1 MSGVR
6 AKKAIRRAYPGEIPP
21 EFTSSSP
28 AAKAQSLTNTLRK
41 IPGKLFQTG
50 REGPLPS
57 PWGLQGNGLEFA
69 AQEGLAGEWGGAR
82 ARGTGAEYL
91 QWTGTGKE
99 LQNSRVLSPHALGGR
114 GR

>member
-1 MSGVR
+1 M
-6 AKKAIRRAYPGEIPP
+6 RRACPVEIPP
-21 EFTSSSP
+21 ESTSP
-28 AAKAQSLTNTLRK
+28 FPTAKAQSLTNKLRK

-57 PWGLQGNGLEFA
+57 LWGLLGNRLEFA